1 MDWIAANHNT
11 VNNILR
17 RRLNLFLTPSTLHS
31 FFVMGHHC
39 LNNAHIYYAI
49 IKVQINKQLL
59 VLLHFLI

>member
-1 MDWIAANHNT
+1 LLWVIT
-11 VNNILR
+11 
-17 RRLNLFLTPSTLHS
+17 
-31 FFVMGHHC
+31 G

>member
-1 MDWIAANHNT
+1 
-11 VNNILR
+11 
-17 RRLNLFLTPSTLHS
+17 
-31 FFVMGHHC
+31 MGHHC